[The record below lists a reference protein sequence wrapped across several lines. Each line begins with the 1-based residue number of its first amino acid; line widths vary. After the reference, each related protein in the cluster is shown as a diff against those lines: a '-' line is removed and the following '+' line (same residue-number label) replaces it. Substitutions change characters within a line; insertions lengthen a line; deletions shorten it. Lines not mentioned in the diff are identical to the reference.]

1 MDRLI
6 LTHESQS
13 ANLKGKGPA
22 AHHGPF
28 ASHSEPPPVVPD
40 STRRAF
46 FILLG
51 LSLIATA
58 FLFNTPKDVFAGS
71 LKILLSPANLLTDYF
86 ELANIG
92 ATLLNA
98 GLMTL
103 VSICMV
109 CLNQTPVTGSIAAA
123 IFTVAGFSFF
133 GKNLYNSI
141 PIVLGVYLYSRLVR
155 QPYNRFLIQS
165 LFGTALGPL
174 VSLVTFAIGIRQPF
188 GILLGMG
195 CGVLAGFL
203 LPPLSAHFLRFHQG
217 FNLYNIGFTTGII
230 ATIFIAVLRGFGI
243 EVATVSIVSTGN
255 NKSLSIMLFSLF
267 AAMLLLGLAYNRM
280 GLRGYRHLLNQSG
293 KLASDFTVIAGP
305 GITLLNMSLLGI
317 LSTTYVLLL
326 GGQINGPIIGGIFTV
341 VGFGAFGK
349 HLRNVIPIF
358 AGILLANLFNIYDPH
373 STTGLVST
381 LFGTTLAPI
390 AGYYG
395 AGYGILAGFLHMA
408 LVTNISYLHG
418 GINLYN
424 NGFSGGFVA
433 AALVPVID
441 MISQVLTERRQERA
455 AAANRRPDQEKE
467 SQDRT

>member
-6 LTHESQS
+6 LTHDSQS
-13 ANLKGKGPA
+13 ANSKISGPA
-22 AHHGPF
+22 ERHGPL
-28 ASHSEPPPVVPD
+28 ASHSQPPPAVPD
-40 STRRAF
+40 SIRRTF

-58 FLFNTPKDVFAGS
+58 FLFDTPKDILEGS
-71 LKILLSPANLLTDYF
+71 LKILVSPANLLTDYF

-98 GLMTL
+98 GVMTL

-109 CLNQTPVTGSIAAA
+109 CLNQAPVSGSIAAA

-141 PIVLGVYLYSRLVR
+141 PIVLGVYLYARMLK

-188 GILLGMG
+188 GIILGMG

-217 FNLYNIGFTTGII
+217 FNLYNIGFTTGIV
-230 ATIFIAVLRGFGI
+230 ATFFIAVMRGFGV

-255 NKSLSIMLFSLF
+255 NRSLSIMLYSLF
-267 AAMLLLGLAYNRM
+267 TVMLLLGLAYNRL
-280 GLRGYRHLLNQSG
+280 GLRGYRHLLDQSG

-305 GITLLNMSLLGI
+305 GITLVNMSLLGM
-317 LSTTYVLLL
+317 LSTSYVLLI

-395 AGYGILAGFLHMA
+395 AGYGVLAGFLHMA

-441 MISQVLTERRQERA
+441 IISQVLAERRQERA
-455 AAANRRPDQEKE
+455 AK
-467 SQDRT
+467 SDRKPEQK